1 MKTIDKTD
9 KAIGLL
15 KWHYYGNIV
24 MLAVVFLPVLSRV
37 IPFFTDEQVSVSV
50 TMERYAIMISIIAIP
65 VSLKFFAHRL
75 KKLPRPLETATA
87 VKKYVNASFLRLY
100 AISGVTLMH
109 IVLFGISR
117 NMNFF
122 WFTVVL
128 FIVFLFCK
136 PSYAEMKILTEAPEE
151 GKPEEE
157 QPPLPNECQPC
168 GELSPPG
175 EEEEK

>member
-1 MKTIDKTD
+1 MRNIDKTN
-9 KAIGLL
+9 KTIELL

-37 IPFFTDEQVSVSV
+37 IPFFTDGQMSVSV

-87 VKKYVNASFLRLY
+87 AEKYVNASFLRLY
-100 AISGVTLMH
+100 VISGVTLMH

-136 PSYAEMKILTEAPEE
+136 PSYEELKSLTEAQ
-151 GKPEEE
+151 EEE
-157 QPPLPNECQPC
+157 KAPKECQPH
-168 GELSPPG
+168 GELFPPG